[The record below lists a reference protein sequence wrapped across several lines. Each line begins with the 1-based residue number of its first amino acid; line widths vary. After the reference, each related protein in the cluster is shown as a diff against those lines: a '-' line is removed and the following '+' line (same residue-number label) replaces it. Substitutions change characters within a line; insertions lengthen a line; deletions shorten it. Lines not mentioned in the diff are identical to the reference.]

1 MDCPFCNP
9 SEEVLL
15 YENENIRILIDSFP
29 ANRGHLLIVP
39 KRHIEDW
46 RKLKEEEKQAIMK
59 GVELAIENLSEALK
73 PDGFN
78 VGINL
83 GEAAGQTVAHIHV
96 HVIPRYKGNTNFPRG
111 GIRKAVLDVEDENLS
126 LKGKWVKN
134 RLTFEEKEIL
144 KKLFTHI

>member
-59 GVELAIENLSEALK
+59 GVELAIEKLSEALK

-96 HVIPRYKGNTNFPRG
+96 HVIPRYKGDTNFPRG
-111 GIRKAVLDVEDENLS
+111 GVRKAVLDVEDENLS
-126 LKGKWVKN
+126 LKEKWVKN
-134 RLTFEEKEIL
+134 RLTFEEKDTL
-144 KKLFTHI
+144 KRLFTHI

>member
-1 MDCPFCNP
+1 MKCPFCTP
-9 SEEVLL
+9 SEEALL

-59 GVELAIENLSEALK
+59 GVELAIEKLSEALK

-83 GEAAGQTVAHIHV
+83 GEAVGQTVAHLHV
-96 HVIPRYKGNTNFPRG
+96 HVIPRYKGDTNFPRG
-111 GIRKAVLDVEDENLS
+111 GIRKAVLDIEDENLS
-126 LKGKWVKN
+126 LKEKWVKN

>member
-9 SEEVLL
+9 PEEVLL

-59 GVELAIENLSEALK
+59 GVELAIEKLSEALK

-96 HVIPRYKGNTNFPRG
+96 HVIPRYKGDTNFPRG
-111 GIRKAVLDVEDENLS
+111 GVRKAVLDVEDENLS
-126 LKGKWVKN
+126 LKEKWVKN
-134 RLTFEEKEIL
+134 RLTFEEKDTL
-144 KKLFTHI
+144 KRLFTHI

>member
-46 RKLKEEEKQAIMK
+46 RELKEEEKQAIMK
-59 GVELAIENLSEALK
+59 GVELAIEKLSEALK

-96 HVIPRYKGNTNFPRG
+96 HVIPRYKGDTNFPRG

-126 LKGKWVKN
+126 LKEKWVKN

-144 KKLFTHI
+144 KRLFTHI

>member
-59 GVELAIENLSEALK
+59 GVELAIEKLSEALK

-96 HVIPRYKGNTNFPRG
+96 HVIPRYKGDTNFPRG
-111 GIRKAVLDVEDENLS
+111 GIRKAVLDIEDENLS
-126 LKGKWVKN
+126 LKEKWVKN

-144 KKLFTHI
+144 KRLFTHI

>member
-59 GVELAIENLSEALK
+59 GVELAIEKLSEALK

-83 GEAAGQTVAHIHV
+83 GEAAGQTVAHLHV
-96 HVIPRYKGNTNFPRG
+96 HVIPRYKGDTNFPRG
-111 GIRKAVLDVEDENLS
+111 GIRKAVLDIEDENLS
-126 LKGKWVKN
+126 LKEKWVKN

-144 KKLFTHI
+144 KRLFTHI

>member
-1 MDCPFCNP
+1 MDCPFCKP
-9 SEEVLL
+9 PEEVLL

-29 ANRGHLLIVP
+29 ANKGHLLIVP

-46 RKLKEEEKQAIMK
+46 RELKEEEKQAIMK
-59 GVELAIENLSEALK
+59 GVELAIEKLSEALK

-96 HVIPRYKGNTNFPRG
+96 HVIPRYKGDTNFPRG

-126 LKGKWVKN
+126 LKEKWVKN

-144 KKLFTHI
+144 KRLFTHI